1 MTNDVAE
8 RVSALYEDILQ
19 RKPDKTGLYYF
30 VSRITKKQ
38 ITIDDVEKILSES
51 EEAKSLKEYTHYSDK
66 YWNDLEIVVKYK
78 NKLATGNEN
87 VSWVGDILTRFKEYL
102 PFNDVLIVG
111 CGNGWLERQLYD
123 LGIGKH
129 FDAFDMSEKY
139 INEAKELKQSRAIDY
154 FLDDINSMSKIED
167 EKYDAVFNFAVLH
180 HAAEVDNALKK
191 LAKCLKTNGLMFNE
205 EYVGPARN
213 QYSDQHLKYM
223 LEVMSD
229 LPEKYRSPNRLR
241 PPLANFRVEPTEA
254 IHSDLV
260 KPSFEKYFDAV
271 YERNMN
277 GGIAYQILHNNIENF
292 QDPKDD
298 EAIKYLDYLLEQD
311 FITAARAWGD
321 SVWKHARRS
330 VGLGL
335 LTQWNALVSTIFTS
349 TIIIEYYF
357 KVDGI
362 GHALHKYLIEPNL
375 SYPDDKVES
384 LFFMAIS
391 FTVIFIVL
399 ILNTV
404 KNEIYLKFSTS
415 GNNK

>member
-1 MTNDVAE
+1 MTSDVVE
-8 RVSALYEDILQ
+8 RVSVLYEDILQ

-139 INEAKELKQSRAIDY
+139 IDEAKELKQSRAIDY

-213 QYSDQHLKYM
+213 QYSDQHLKHM

-229 LPEKYRSPNRLR
+229 LPEKFRTKVKFLR
-241 PPLANFRVEPTEA
+241 PPLENFRVEPSEA
-254 IHSDLV
+254 IHSDLIL
-260 KPSFEKYFDAV
+260 PLIPKYFDIV
-271 YERNMN
+271 YQRNLN
-277 GGIAYQILHNNIENF
+277 GGVAYQILHNNIQEYENPNSESEKWLEYLLKEDF
-292 QDPKDD
+292 KLSKENKVPILFWYGVCKPK
-298 EAIKYLDYLLEQD
+298 IKY
-311 FITAARAWGD
+311 
-321 SVWKHARRS
+321 
-330 VGLGL
+330 
-335 LTQWNALVSTIFTS
+335 
-349 TIIIEYYF
+349 
-357 KVDGI
+357 
-362 GHALHKYLIEPNL
+362 
-375 SYPDDKVES
+375 
-384 LFFMAIS
+384 
-391 FTVIFIVL
+391 
-399 ILNTV
+399 
-404 KNEIYLKFSTS
+404 
-415 GNNK
+415 

>member
-1 MTNDVAE
+1 MTSDVVE
-8 RVSALYEDILQ
+8 RVTALYEDILQ

-87 VSWVGDILTRFKEYL
+87 VSWIGDILTRFKEYV
-102 PFNDVLIVG
+102 PFDDVLIVG

-139 INEAKELKQSRAIDY
+139 INEAKELKQSRTIDY
-154 FLDDINSMSKIED
+154 FLDDINFMSKIED

-180 HAAEVDNALKK
+180 HAEEVDNALKK

-213 QYSDQHLKYM
+213 QYSDQHLKHM

-229 LPEKYRSPNRLR
+229 LPEKFRTKVKFLR
-241 PPLANFRVEPTEA
+241 PPLENFRVEPSEA
-254 IHSDLV
+254 IHSDLIL
-260 KPSFEKYFDAV
+260 PLIPKYFDVV
-271 YERNMN
+271 YQRNLN
-277 GGIAYQILHNNIENF
+277 GGIAYQLLHNNIQEF
-292 QDPKDD
+292 EDD
-298 EAIKYLDYLLEQD
+298 SNTESVKWLEYLLKQD
-311 FITAARAWGD
+311 VVYTDDGRVPILFWYGVCKPKTELD
-321 SVWKHARRS
+321 
-330 VGLGL
+330 
-335 LTQWNALVSTIFTS
+335 TS
-349 TIIIEYYF
+349 
-357 KVDGI
+357 
-362 GHALHKYLIEPNL
+362 
-375 SYPDDKVES
+375 
-384 LFFMAIS
+384 
-391 FTVIFIVL
+391 
-399 ILNTV
+399 
-404 KNEIYLKFSTS
+404 KN
-415 GNNK
+415 N

>member
-139 INEAKELKQSRAIDY
+139 IDEAKELKQSRAIDY

-223 LEVMSD
+223 LEIMSD
-229 LPEKYRSPNRLR
+229 LPEKFRSKVGFLR
-241 PPLANFRVEPTEA
+241 PPLANFRVEPSEA
-254 IHSDLV
+254 IHSDLIL
-260 KPSFEKYFDAV
+260 PLIPKYFDIV
-271 YERNMN
+271 YQRNLN
-277 GGIAYQILHNNIENF
+277 GGVAYQILHNNIQEYENPNSESEKWLEYLLKEDF
-292 QDPKDD
+292 KLSKENKVPILFWYGVCKPK
-298 EAIKYLDYLLEQD
+298 IKY
-311 FITAARAWGD
+311 
-321 SVWKHARRS
+321 
-330 VGLGL
+330 
-335 LTQWNALVSTIFTS
+335 
-349 TIIIEYYF
+349 
-357 KVDGI
+357 
-362 GHALHKYLIEPNL
+362 
-375 SYPDDKVES
+375 
-384 LFFMAIS
+384 
-391 FTVIFIVL
+391 
-399 ILNTV
+399 
-404 KNEIYLKFSTS
+404 
-415 GNNK
+415 

>member
-1 MTNDVAE
+1 MTNEIDK

-30 VSRITKKQ
+30 VSRVTKKQ
-38 ITIDDVEKILSES
+38 LTIDDVKKILSES

-87 VSWVGDILTRFKEYL
+87 VSWIGDILTRFKEYL
-102 PFNDVLIVG
+102 PFDDVLIVG

-180 HAAEVDNALKK
+180 HAEEVDNALKK

-213 QYSDQHLKYM
+213 QYSDQHLKHM

-229 LPEKYRSPNRLR
+229 LPEKFRTKVKFLR
-241 PPLANFRVEPTEA
+241 PPLENFRVEPSEA
-254 IHSDLV
+254 IHSDLIL
-260 KPSFEKYFDAV
+260 PLIPKYFDIV
-271 YERNMN
+271 YQRNLN
-277 GGIAYQILHNNIENF
+277 GGVAYQLLHNNIQEF
-292 QDPKDD
+292 EDD
-298 EAIKYLDYLLEQD
+298 SNTESVKWLEYLLKQD
-311 FITAARAWGD
+311 VNYTDEGKVPILFWYGVCKPKTELD
-321 SVWKHARRS
+321 
-330 VGLGL
+330 
-335 LTQWNALVSTIFTS
+335 TS
-349 TIIIEYYF
+349 
-357 KVDGI
+357 
-362 GHALHKYLIEPNL
+362 
-375 SYPDDKVES
+375 
-384 LFFMAIS
+384 
-391 FTVIFIVL
+391 
-399 ILNTV
+399 
-404 KNEIYLKFSTS
+404 KN
-415 GNNK
+415 N

>member
-139 INEAKELKQSRAIDY
+139 IDEAKELKQSRAIDY

-223 LEVMSD
+223 LEIMSD
-229 LPEKYRSPNRLR
+229 LPEKFRSKVGFLR
-241 PPLANFRVEPTEA
+241 PPLANFRVEPSEA
-254 IHSDLV
+254 IHSDLIL
-260 KPSFEKYFDAV
+260 PLIPKYFDIV
-271 YERNMN
+271 YQRNLN
-277 GGIAYQILHNNIENF
+277 GGIAYQILHNNI
-292 QDPKDD
+292 D
-298 EAIKYLDYLLEQD
+298 EFEDTGNPESEKWLDYLLRYD
-311 FITAARAWGD
+311 
-321 SVWKHARRS
+321 VK
-330 VGLGL
+330 
-335 LTQWNALVSTIFTS
+335 LT
-349 TIIIEYYF
+349 E
-357 KVDGI
+357 
-362 GHALHKYLIEPNL
+362 E
-375 SYPDDKVES
+375 DKVPV
-384 LFFMAIS
+384 LFWYGVCKS
-391 FTVIFIVL
+391 KT
-399 ILNTV
+399 
-404 KNEIYLKFSTS
+404 KY
-415 GNNK
+415 

>member
-1 MTNDVAE
+1 MTSDVVE
-8 RVSALYEDILQ
+8 RVSVLYEDILQ

-30 VSRITKKQ
+30 VSRINKKLL
-38 ITIDDVEKILSES
+38 TIDDVKKILSES

-87 VSWVGDILTRFKEYL
+87 VSWIGDILTRFKEYL
-102 PFNDVLIVG
+102 PFDDVLIVG

-180 HAAEVDNALKK
+180 HVTEVDNALKK
-191 LAKCLKTNGLMFNE
+191 LARCLKTNGLMFNE

-229 LPEKYRSPNRLR
+229 LPEKFRTKVKFLR
-241 PPLANFRVEPTEA
+241 PPLENFRVEPSEA
-254 IHSDLV
+254 IHSDLIL
-260 KPSFEKYFDAV
+260 PLIPKYFDIV
-271 YERNMN
+271 YQRNLN
-277 GGIAYQILHNNIENF
+277 GGVAYQLLHNNIQEF
-292 QDPKDD
+292 EDD
-298 EAIKYLDYLLEQD
+298 SNTESVKWLEYLLKQD
-311 FITAARAWGD
+311 VNYTDEGKVPILFWYGVCKPKTELD
-321 SVWKHARRS
+321 
-330 VGLGL
+330 
-335 LTQWNALVSTIFTS
+335 TS
-349 TIIIEYYF
+349 
-357 KVDGI
+357 
-362 GHALHKYLIEPNL
+362 
-375 SYPDDKVES
+375 
-384 LFFMAIS
+384 
-391 FTVIFIVL
+391 
-399 ILNTV
+399 
-404 KNEIYLKFSTS
+404 KN
-415 GNNK
+415 N

>member
-1 MTNDVAE
+1 MTNEIVK
-8 RVSALYEDILQ
+8 RVSVLYEDILQ

-38 ITIDDVEKILSES
+38 LTIDDVKKILSES

-87 VSWVGDILTRFKEYL
+87 VSWIGDILTRFKEYL
-102 PFNDVLIVG
+102 PFDDVLIVG

-180 HAAEVDNALKK
+180 HVTEVDNALKK
-191 LAKCLKTNGLMFNE
+191 LARCLKTNGLMFNE

-213 QYSDQHLKYM
+213 QYSDQHLKHM

-229 LPEKYRSPNRLR
+229 LPEKFRTKVKFLR
-241 PPLANFRVEPTEA
+241 PPLENFRVEPSEA
-254 IHSDLV
+254 IHSDLIL
-260 KPSFEKYFDAV
+260 PLIPKYFDIV
-271 YERNMN
+271 YQRNLN
-277 GGIAYQILHNNIENF
+277 GGVAYQLLHNNIQEF
-292 QDPKDD
+292 EDD
-298 EAIKYLDYLLEQD
+298 SNTESVKWLEYLLKQD
-311 FITAARAWGD
+311 VNYTDEGKVPILFWYGVCKPKTELD
-321 SVWKHARRS
+321 
-330 VGLGL
+330 
-335 LTQWNALVSTIFTS
+335 TS
-349 TIIIEYYF
+349 
-357 KVDGI
+357 
-362 GHALHKYLIEPNL
+362 
-375 SYPDDKVES
+375 
-384 LFFMAIS
+384 
-391 FTVIFIVL
+391 
-399 ILNTV
+399 
-404 KNEIYLKFSTS
+404 KN
-415 GNNK
+415 N

>member
-1 MTNDVAE
+1 MTSDVVE
-8 RVSALYEDILQ
+8 RVSVLYEDILQ

-30 VSRITKKQ
+30 VSRINKKQ
-38 ITIDDVEKILSES
+38 LTIEDVKKILSES

-87 VSWVGDILTRFKEYL
+87 VSWIGDILTRFKEYL
-102 PFNDVLIVG
+102 PFDDVLIVG

-180 HAAEVDNALKK
+180 HAEEVDNALKK

-213 QYSDQHLKYM
+213 QYSDQHLKHM

-229 LPEKYRSPNRLR
+229 LPEKFRTKVKFLR
-241 PPLANFRVEPTEA
+241 PPLENFRVEPSEA
-254 IHSDLV
+254 IHSDLIL
-260 KPSFEKYFDAV
+260 PLIPKYFDIV
-271 YERNMN
+271 YQRNLN
-277 GGIAYQILHNNIENF
+277 GGVAYQLLHNNIQEF
-292 QDPKDD
+292 EDD
-298 EAIKYLDYLLEQD
+298 SNTESVKWLEYLLKQD
-311 FITAARAWGD
+311 VNYTDEGKVPILFWYGVCKPKTELD
-321 SVWKHARRS
+321 
-330 VGLGL
+330 
-335 LTQWNALVSTIFTS
+335 TS
-349 TIIIEYYF
+349 
-357 KVDGI
+357 
-362 GHALHKYLIEPNL
+362 
-375 SYPDDKVES
+375 
-384 LFFMAIS
+384 
-391 FTVIFIVL
+391 
-399 ILNTV
+399 
-404 KNEIYLKFSTS
+404 KN
-415 GNNK
+415 N

>member
-1 MTNDVAE
+1 MTSDVVE
-8 RVSALYEDILQ
+8 KISALYEDILQ

-139 INEAKELKQSRAIDY
+139 INEAKELKQSRPIDY

-167 EKYDAVFNFAVLH
+167 NKYDAVFNFAVLH
-180 HAAEVDNALKK
+180 HAMNIEYALKK
-191 LAKCLKTNGLMFNE
+191 LASCLKNNGLMFNE

-213 QYSDQHLKYM
+213 QYSDDHVNIM
-223 LEVMSD
+223 LEIMSD
-229 LPEKYRSPNRLR
+229 LPKKFRTKAKFLR
-241 PPLANFRVEPTEA
+241 PPLANFRVEPSEA
-254 IHSDLV
+254 IHSDLIL
-260 KPSFEKYFDAV
+260 PLIPKYFDIV
-271 YERNMN
+271 YQRNLN
-277 GGIAYQILHNNIENF
+277 GGVAYQILHNNI
-292 QDPKDD
+292 D
-298 EAIKYLDYLLEQD
+298 EFNDTSNSESVKWLEYLLQRD
-311 FITAARAWGD
+311 
-321 SVWKHARRS
+321 
-330 VGLGL
+330 L
-335 LTQWNALVSTIFTS
+335 QFT
-349 TIIIEYYF
+349 ENG
-357 KVDGI
+357 KV
-362 GHALHKYLIEPNL
+362 P
-375 SYPDDKVES
+375 V
-384 LFFMAIS
+384 LFWYGVC
-391 FTVIFIVL
+391 TP
-399 ILNTV
+399 
-404 KNEIYLKFSTS
+404 K
-415 GNNK
+415 

>member
-87 VSWVGDILTRFKEYL
+87 VSWIGDILTRFKEYL
-102 PFNDVLIVG
+102 PFDDVLIVG

-139 INEAKELKQSRAIDY
+139 INEAKELKQSRTIDY
-154 FLDDINSMSKIED
+154 FLDDINFMSKIED

-180 HAAEVDNALKK
+180 HAEEVDNALKK

-213 QYSDQHLKYM
+213 QYSDQHLKHM

-229 LPEKYRSPNRLR
+229 LPEKFRTKVKFLR
-241 PPLANFRVEPTEA
+241 PPLENFRVEPSEA
-254 IHSDLV
+254 IHSDLIL
-260 KPSFEKYFDAV
+260 PLIPKYFDIV
-271 YERNMN
+271 YQRNLN
-277 GGIAYQILHNNIENF
+277 GGIAYQLLHNNIQEF
-292 QDPKDD
+292 EDD
-298 EAIKYLDYLLEQD
+298 SNTESVKWLEYLLKQD
-311 FITAARAWGD
+311 VVYTDDGRVPILFWYGVCKPKTELD
-321 SVWKHARRS
+321 
-330 VGLGL
+330 
-335 LTQWNALVSTIFTS
+335 TS
-349 TIIIEYYF
+349 
-357 KVDGI
+357 
-362 GHALHKYLIEPNL
+362 
-375 SYPDDKVES
+375 
-384 LFFMAIS
+384 
-391 FTVIFIVL
+391 
-399 ILNTV
+399 
-404 KNEIYLKFSTS
+404 KN
-415 GNNK
+415 N